1 MNEMNHMN
9 APWLHQEVLGF
20 DTETTGVF
28 TSRDRIATVSLIRRT
43 NGEDVPLYW
52 VINPGVPMPPAAGR
66 VNGLTDEYL
75 QSNGVDP
82 RVGLEEVAGILAETM
97 LRGVPVVGFN
107 VTFDFAI
114 LEAELKR
121 HGLQT
126 LRQRLEGQ
134 LEPIVDP
141 LVLDRILDRYRKG
154 KRNLASVCTA
164 YDLPLRDDFHN
175 AQADVAATLDLL
187 SAMSERF
194 PELLEMG
201 PGEIMRF
208 QAEGH
213 SQWAQSFNEFMAARK
228 PDFHPV
234 SLRWPQF

>member
-1 MNEMNHMN
+1 MSELNPTDI
-9 APWLHQEVLGF
+9 PWLQQEVLGF
-20 DTETTGVF
+20 DTETTGVY
-28 TSRDRIATVSLIRRT
+28 TSRDRIATVSLIRRI
-43 NGEDVPLYW
+43 NGNDSPRYW

-75 QSNGVDP
+75 QANGVEPGIGLAEVADS
-82 RVGLEEVAGILAETM
+82 LEESM

-114 LEAELKR
+114 LEAELTR

-126 LRQRLEGQ
+126 LRQRLDGQ
-134 LEPIVDP
+134 IGPIIDP

-175 AQADVAATLDLL
+175 AQADVTATLDVLC
-187 SAMSERF
+187 AMSQRY

-201 PGEIMRF
+201 PGEMMQF
-208 QAEGH
+208 QAQGH
-213 SQWAQSFNEFMAARK
+213 SQWASSFNQFMSVRK
-228 PDFHPV
+228 PDFRPV
-234 SLRWPQF
+234 STQWPQF